1 MTGGGSLQ
9 AGLSLPRVLSLP
21 SLSGLYP
28 LRDMARDSFGNF
40 EEFESLVDGLPNLT
54 RNVRQSFEEK
64 FSELSSQAAAVRAAL
79 VAALPVLN
87 LPDWG
92 LSTAAEPGAASAPS
106 AVPAWQ
112 ERLGAAITGVVQ
124 HMELDKLFV
133 CANILHSAAVLI
145 ILMAPCCRFM
155 HCRSLCSCPMQ

>member
-1 MTGGGSLQ
+1 M
-9 AGLSLPRVLSLP
+9 PRVLSLP

-28 LRDMARDSFGNF
+28 FRDMARNSFGDF
-40 EEFESLVDGLPNLT
+40 EEVESLADGLPNFT

-79 VAALPVLN
+79 VAAVPVLN

-92 LSTAAEPGAASAPS
+92 LGMASEPGEGT
-106 AVPAWQ
+106 VPAWQ

-133 CANILHSAAVLI
+133 R
-145 ILMAPCCRFM
+145 P
-155 HCRSLCSCPMQ
+155 